1 MKWLVGVV
9 LASGCFAMSPVMR
22 FGGGKSAEESQH
34 DLMKGVTPPTLT
46 VDAPW
51 AGAVTVAK
59 IRVYA
64 DDDYRAQH
72 VHWQETFQDQLDYAN
87 EVLASE
93 FGVRLEPEFRT
104 WPFHSP
110 GTKLDDALAALQR
123 EDAGADALSVV
134 GLTTSMT
141 LTATFDQ
148 LGLAAMDGHHFV
160 IRGYNDTAE
169 RAAFDSWFRNL
180 SATERDTLYVA
191 RRRHQNAALFLHE
204 LAHNLGAPHRDEQTI
219 MNPKYSDKAASFD
232 PATHEIML
240 ATLDRRLHRTPPA
253 SRTAAVSPAP
263 ATMAASRP
271 TTPATPGAASPA
283 PTPHGNH
290 PSLVLLVDATGRI
303 VLGGQILDDG
313 TLDGLMRLS
322 FDDDHDTAVVVK
334 PVRAAPQTMV
344 TKVIDRAKAVGF
356 THVTIDPTD

>member
-1 MKWLVGVV
+1 VKRVVGVV
-9 LASGCFAMSPVMR
+9 VFASGCFAVSPVMT
-22 FGGGKSAEESQH
+22 FGAGKSAEESQH

-51 AGAVTVAK
+51 SGEVTVAK

-64 DDDYRAQH
+64 DDDYRSQH
-72 VHWQETFQDQLDYAN
+72 VHWQETFQEQLDYAN

-93 FGVRLEPEFRT
+93 LGVRLQPEFRE
-104 WPFHSP
+104 WHFHSP
-110 GTKLDDALAALQR
+110 GTKLDDALSSLQH
-123 EDAGADALSVV
+123 EDPGTDVLSVV

-148 LGLAAMDGHHFV
+148 LGVAITPGRHLV

-180 SATERDTLYVA
+180 SAAERASLYVA

-204 LAHNLGAPHRDEQTI
+204 LAHNLGAPHRDEPNTI
-219 MNPKYSDKAASFD
+219 MSPKYSDKAASLD
-232 PATHEIML
+232 ASTHEIIL
-240 ATLDRRLHRTPPA
+240 ATLDQRLHRTPHH
-253 SRTAAVSPAP
+253 STAMIAPP
-263 ATMAASRP
+263 ATTLAASK
-271 TTPATPGAASPA
+271 TATPA

-290 PSLVLLVDATGRI
+290 PSLVLLVDVSGRI
-303 VLGGQILDDG
+303 VLGGQTLDDG

-322 FDDDHDTAVVVK
+322 YDDDHDTAIVLK
-334 PVRAAPQTMV
+334 PAKATPPAVV
-344 TKVIDRAKAVGF
+344 TKLTDRAKAIGF
-356 THVTIDPTD
+356 THVTVEPTD